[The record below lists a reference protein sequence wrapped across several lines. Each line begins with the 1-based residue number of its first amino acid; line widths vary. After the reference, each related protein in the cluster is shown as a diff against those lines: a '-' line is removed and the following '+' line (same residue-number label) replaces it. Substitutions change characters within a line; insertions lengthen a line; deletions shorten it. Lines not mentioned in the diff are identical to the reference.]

1 MGLEMSLPAAAKKI
15 LITGTA
21 VCAAG
26 ALTFSACSPALAQR
40 TPGTVIEHWGA
51 FGAGGT
57 PNDVLTIPTS
67 LTLHGPVQEVGSSN
81 STQYALLTNGQ
92 VWAWGDGGNGQLGDG
107 GTKNTFLRPVRVQF
121 PAGVTIA
128 FIPTDANPYNS
139 AFAVDTT
146 GHVWAWG
153 LNEGGEFCLGNN
165 TQYLTPVELP
175 FTGVTALAGA
185 ANHATYDSAGTLYSC
200 GRNDYGELGNGT
212 TTDSTTPVAV
222 KGLQDSLVTTLIAA
236 WGNTG
241 AVLSNGA
248 YYDWG
253 YDADGQV
260 GNGGSTSVL
269 LPYQVP
275 LSAPVTQVVL
285 GGSGSMGGQSLA
297 LLSDGSLWA
306 WGNGEYYQLGNGTQ
320 ENEPSPV
327 QIPTPG
333 GASYVAIAT
342 GGATSYGLSKY
353 GSVWA
358 WGYNA
363 DGQVGNGKTNMVEK
377 PVVVASK
384 ATQISATARDV
395 VIATKTS

>member
-1 MGLEMSLPAAAKKI
+1 MGLEISLPAAAKKI
-15 LITGTA
+15 LITGA
-21 VCAAG
+21 AACAAA
-26 ALTFSACSPALAQR
+26 ALTFSACTPALAQR

-51 FGAGGT
+51 YGAGGT
-57 PNDVLTIPTS
+57 PNDVLTAPLP
-67 LTLHGPVQEVGSSN
+67 LTLPGSVQQVGSSN

-92 VWAWGDGGNGQLGDG
+92 VWAWGDGGNGQLGNG
-107 GTKNTFLRPVRVQF
+107 GTKNSFLKAVRVQF

-128 FIPTDANPYNS
+128 FIPTDADPYNS

-165 TQYLTPVELP
+165 TQYLSPVELP
-175 FTGVTALAGA
+175 FAGVTTLAGA

-212 TTDSTTPVAV
+212 TTDSMTPVKV
-222 KGLQDSLVTTLIAA
+222 KGLRGSAVTMLVAA
-236 WGNTG
+236 WGDTG
-241 AVLSNGA
+241 AVLSNGI

-253 YDADGQV
+253 YDTDGQV
-260 GNGGSTSVL
+260 GDGGTAAVSVPYHVS
-269 LPYQVP
+269 LP
-275 LSAPVTQVVL
+275 ATVTQVAL

-297 LLSDGSLWA
+297 LLSNGSLWA
-306 WGNGEYYQLGNGTQ
+306 WGNGEYYQLGNGAQGDEAT
-320 ENEPSPV
+320 PV
-327 QIPTPG
+327 QISTPG
-333 GASYVAIAT
+333 GASYVAVAT

-363 DGQVGNGKTNMVEK
+363 DGQVGNGKTNTVEK
-377 PVVVASK
+377 PVVVAQG
-384 ATQISATARDV
+384 ATQLSATARDM
-395 VIATKTS
+395 VIATKSS

>member
-1 MGLEMSLPAAAKKI
+1 MLTAPA
-15 LITGTA
+15 
-21 VCAAG
+21 
-26 ALTFSACSPALAQR
+26 
-40 TPGTVIEHWGA
+40 
-51 FGAGGT
+51 
-57 PNDVLTIPTS
+57 S
-67 LTLHGPVQEVGSSN
+67 LTLPGPVQQVGSSN
-81 STQYALLTNGQ
+81 STQYALLTSGQ
-92 VWAWGDGGNGQLGDG
+92 VWAWGDGGDGQLGDG
-107 GTKNTFLRPVRVQF
+107 VTKNTFLRPVRVRF
-121 PAGVTIA
+121 PAGVRIA
-128 FIPTDANPYNS
+128 FIPTDADPYNS

-165 TQYLTPVELP
+165 TQYPTPVELP
-175 FTGVTALAGA
+175 FTGVTTLAGA

-212 TTDSTTPVAV
+212 TTDSMTPVKV
-222 KGLQDSLVTTLIAA
+222 KGLQDSLVTTLVAA
-236 WGNTG
+236 WGDTG

-253 YDADGQV
+253 YDTDGQV
-260 GNGGSTSVL
+260 GDGGGSPVW

-275 LSAPVTQVVL
+275 LPASVTQVVL

-297 LLSDGSLWA
+297 LLSGGSLWA
-306 WGNGEYYQLGNGTQ
+306 WGNGEYYQLGNGVQ

-333 GASYVAIAT
+333 GAPYVAVAT

-363 DGQVGNGKTNMVEK
+363 DGQVGNGKTNTVEK
-377 PVVVASK
+377 PVVVASG
-384 ATQISATARDV
+384 AIQLSATARDV
-395 VIATKTS
+395 VITTKSS